1 MASPVTADDW
11 QRLLDQWAGAL
22 ELFAAQWTD
31 SPDDCV
37 QEAFVQLARQ
47 ATWPDDVAAWLF
59 RVVRNRA
66 ISLERSAQR
75 RRKHESNAARLVPAE
90 RDRVEQFCGPGELD
104 EVLQSLDI
112 ELREIVLARVWGGL
126 GFEQL
131 AEVFAISTATAFR
144 RFESA
149 LRVLRERLGVTC
161 RR

>member
-1 MASPVTADDW
+1 MTHGVTAEVW
-11 QRLLDQWAGAL
+11 QRLLDQWAGPL

-31 SPDDCV
+31 SPEDCV

-47 ATWPDDVAAWLF
+47 TTWPDDVTAWLF

-75 RRKHESNAARLVPAE
+75 RRKHESNAARLVPVE
-90 RDRVEQFCGPGELD
+90 RDGVEKLCEPDELGELL
-104 EVLQSLDI
+104 ESLDI
-112 ELREIVLARVWGGL
+112 EQREIVLARVWGGL

-131 AEVFAISTATAFR
+131 AEVFAISPATAFR

-149 LRVLRERLGVTC
+149 LKVLRERLGVTC